1 MHLLNVGFGMDLMID
16 LVLSA
21 LGKVVMVV
29 NGEKSLP
36 LFPGSF

>member
-1 MHLLNVGFGMDLMID
+1 MDLMIY
-16 LVLSA
+16 LALAA

-36 LFPGSF
+36 LFPGSFLTNWWVCG